1 MSAEASHRV
10 SRQASQRTS
19 HRMGSVWRFLRF
31 ALPGL
36 VFIAAWVALLQVA
49 ASRGW
54 INPAFSP
61 VPARIATHLTELAGT
76 GAFLQPTLVTLALL
90 AAGYVS
96 ACATGILLG
105 LLMGHSRAVFALFE
119 PLVELVR
126 PIPKAALVPPLI
138 LLLGLGPSMKVAI
151 VFLGA
156 LFPVLINTVQAVRSL
171 DPVLLATA
179 RTFRTGPARLLFAV
193 VLPASLPMIF
203 AGMRISLGL
212 GLVLIILAEM
222 LTSANGLGAT
232 IVDLQ
237 RSFRVQE
244 MYAWTVVLAVVGLV
258 LAVAF
263 DWIEKR
269 FVFWNSR
276 R

>member
-1 MSAEASHRV
+1 MNTFA
-10 SRQASQRTS
+10 
-19 HRMGSVWRFLRF
+19 RFARF

-36 VFIAAWVALLQVA
+36 VFIAAWVALLEVA
-49 ASRGW
+49 AGRGW
-54 INPAFSP
+54 INPTFSP
-61 VPARIATHLTELAGT
+61 VPSRIAAALAEIAGS
-76 GAFLQPTLVTLALL
+76 GAFVAPTLTTLALF

-96 ACATGILLG
+96 ACAAGVLLG
-105 LLMGHSRAVFALFE
+105 LLMGHNRVAYALFE

-156 LFPVLINTVQAVRSL
+156 VFPVLINTVQAVRSL

-179 RTFRTGPARLLFAV
+179 RTFRTAPARLLFAV

-244 MYAWTVVLAVVGLV
+244 MYAWTVVLAMVGLV

-263 DWIEKR
+263 DWVEKR
-269 FVFWNSR
+269 FVFWNAR

>member
-1 MSAEASHRV
+1 MS
-10 SRQASQRTS
+10 RTT
-19 HRMGSVWRFLRF
+19 RLLRF

-36 VFIAAWVALLQVA
+36 VFIVAWIVLLQIA
-49 ASRGW
+49 ATRGW

-61 VPARIATHLTELAGT
+61 VPTRIATHLAELAGT
-76 GAFLQPTLVTLALL
+76 GEFLRPTLTTLAML
-90 AAGYVS
+90 AAGYFS

-105 LLMGHSRAVFALFE
+105 LLMGHSRRAYALFE
-119 PLVELVR
+119 PLVELLR
-126 PIPKAALVPPLI
+126 PIPKPALVPPLI
-138 LLLGLGPSMKVAI
+138 LLLGLGPPMKVAI

-171 DPVLLATA
+171 DPVVLATA
-179 RTFRTGPARLLFAV
+179 RTFRIGPARLLFRV

-203 AGMRISLGL
+203 AGMRISLGI

-263 DWIEKR
+263 DWVEKR
-269 FVFWNSR
+269 FVFWSAR

>member
-1 MSAEASHRV
+1 MTSMSRLV
-10 SRQASQRTS
+10 RL
-19 HRMGSVWRFLRF
+19 V
-31 ALPGL
+31 LPGL
-36 VFIAAWVALLQVA
+36 AFIAAWVALLQVA
-49 ASRGW
+49 TRYGW

-61 VPARIATHLTELAGT
+61 VPSRIATNLLELVGT
-76 GAFLQPTLVTLALL
+76 GAFVQPTLTTLALF
-90 AAGYVS
+90 AAGYIS
-96 ACATGILLG
+96 ACATGVLLG
-105 LLMGHSRAVFALFE
+105 LLMGHSRAAYALFE

-156 LFPVLINTVQAVRSL
+156 LFPVLINTIQAVRSL

-179 RTFRTGPARLLFAV
+179 RTFRTGPARLLFVV

-212 GLVLIILAEM
+212 GVVLIILAEM
-222 LTSANGLGAT
+222 LTSASGLGAT

-244 MYAWTVVLAVVGLV
+244 MYAWTVVLAVVGLA
-258 LAVAF
+258 LAVVF
-263 DWIEKR
+263 DWVEKR